1 MSPPTR
7 SICARPAARTPRS
20 RSPSVRSR
28 RSSWS
33 DPGRFSLKHSPGR
46 LRRAPPE
53 GDGIDMEGVL
63 AVTFIFGGGTAFLL
77 AISPIG
83 RAIAERI
90 RAHGAVPMQDPELL
104 AEVDALRRDVSELQE
119 RVDFAERLLAQSQ
132 ERQQVG
138 KGGPE

>member
-1 MSPPTR
+1 
-7 SICARPAARTPRS
+7 
-20 RSPSVRSR
+20 
-28 RSSWS
+28 
-33 DPGRFSLKHSPGR
+33 
-46 LRRAPPE
+46 
-53 GDGIDMEGVL
+53 MEGVL

-119 RVDFAERLLAQSQ
+119 RVDFTERLLAQSQ

-138 KGGPE
+138 KGGLA

>member
-1 MSPPTR
+1 M
-7 SICARPAARTPRS
+7 
-20 RSPSVRSR
+20 
-28 RSSWS
+28 
-33 DPGRFSLKHSPGR
+33 
-46 LRRAPPE
+46 
-53 GDGIDMEGVL
+53 DMEGML
-63 AVTFIFGGGTAFLL
+63 AITFIFGGGTAFLL

-119 RVDFAERLLAQSQ
+119 RVDFTERLLAQSQ

-138 KGGPE
+138 RGGVE

>member
-1 MSPPTR
+1 M
-7 SICARPAARTPRS
+7 
-20 RSPSVRSR
+20 
-28 RSSWS
+28 
-33 DPGRFSLKHSPGR
+33 
-46 LRRAPPE
+46 
-53 GDGIDMEGVL
+53 DMEGVL

-83 RAIAERI
+83 KAIAERI

-138 KGGPE
+138 KGGLET

>member
-1 MSPPTR
+1 
-7 SICARPAARTPRS
+7 
-20 RSPSVRSR
+20 
-28 RSSWS
+28 
-33 DPGRFSLKHSPGR
+33 
-46 LRRAPPE
+46 
-53 GDGIDMEGVL
+53 MEGVL
-63 AVTFIFGGGTAFLL
+63 AITFIFGGGTAFLL

-83 RAIAERI
+83 KAIAERI

-138 KGGPE
+138 KGGLE